1 MSDRAFIMTTKEAEM
16 NLPLDPVRNR
26 RVEAAKAFAEHFTH
40 FEWEYLC
47 SYQWFLTGMD
57 HALETGNFAQ
67 LAPRADK
74 TLVDDKIRRC
84 SKTNKES
91 KRVASRLG

>member
-1 MSDRAFIMTTKEAEM
+1 MNPPADAITDRKAE
-16 NLPLDPVRNR
+16 V
-26 RVEAAKAFAEHFTH
+26 AKAFAAQFNH

-47 SYQWFLTGMD
+47 SYQWFMTGMD

-67 LAPRADK
+67 LAARADK
-74 TLVDDKIRRC
+74 TLVNDKIRLR

-91 KRVASRLG
+91 KHVASWLG